1 MESMRGESMAGM
13 LLSSDG
19 LAEMEKQMSG
29 EINEMQQSAA
39 SAIKQRAEKLQ
50 DFVRDT
56 KQRYLTAREAV
67 SHSLAGLADSVA
79 TRWRRLT
86 VASFHE
92 RLGKCCCS
100 RNVVDGCE
108 WQPFKLGGPIVDYEC
123 KIGFMDYMDAI
134 TAGSM
139 EGASSNTSEVDN
151 ILDQCAAS
159 KGWQYQSWDWS
170 PPAANISMPGEVV
183 AVPPVPIVALHHLET
198 SVVVPD
204 VVKPT
209 DDLIVAVPADSSESH
224 QPAEKEIS
232 GGAPREALQPNETA
246 LDLDVETVS
255 SAIKDIVGL
264 PDEKPSDQAPKVEE
278 SQEKQA
284 EGMDEL
290 DRAAAELAAAERA
303 VSLLP
308 GSGQIAPAIDASAQL
323 VQSDPADPAAAVE
336 VNASVVPNVVPI
348 GWTKAQQ
355 GQQASVDSGH
365 ALEDERRRLSEK
377 NAGRRHARDDE
388 LFRESE
394 TSPRGWCLCSVD
406 TNRHGR
412 WAFVATGPAV
422 EAPRHLRARPLAS
435 ASTVPTSRCSACR
448 NVQDGSKTTHREVGS
463 EPASGAFSI
472 KGSALGAAAILGVRR
487 VLGHRCRQPVQRAQ
501 SPFAEIAFAAALYG
515 TVRAAAH
522 AWVSATDSFALRDE
536 LFQDMAVAHTYK
548 NSIRPWIQSGVIAL
562 ISSIFV
568 VFAVKE
574 FIKSM
579 KEWEQQQEVK
589 EMSAMGEDALFLM
602 STPVD
607 ATPLEK
613 KKDRM
618 RKRLTPLPMR
628 LLGGLLD
635 KVWLLRVGACVGYL
649 LPFLNA
655 LDFGEISISLYPYAV
670 GVPPCEPIVNFMQ
683 HTLKMRYLYNAYLK
697 SGYYF
702 LIVWFLF
709 IQLAVR
715 NKAAP
720 FYVRFHSSQAILI
733 SMLLGVPQ
741 QVFFAVLNPWESGLW
756 VQTFMYHS
764 MVSIFLFIV
773 CLLLWCCLNAL
784 MKRQMAMPLVSE
796 AAVMWAGKE

>member
-1 MESMRGESMAGM
+1 MDPQS
-13 LLSSDG
+13 
-19 LAEMEKQMSG
+19 
-29 EINEMQQSAA
+29 QQ
-39 SAIKQRAEKLQ
+39 
-50 DFVRDT
+50 
-56 KQRYLTAREAV
+56 
-67 SHSLAGLADSVA
+67 AD
-79 TRWRRLT
+79 
-86 VASFHE
+86 
-92 RLGKCCCS
+92 
-100 RNVVDGCE
+100 
-108 WQPFKLGGPIVDYEC
+108 
-123 KIGFMDYMDAI
+123 
-134 TAGSM
+134 
-139 EGASSNTSEVDN
+139 EGASSRWWQRPALVAGA
-151 ILDQCAAS
+151 CAA
-159 KGWQYQSWDWS
+159 
-170 PPAANISMPGEVV
+170 
-183 AVPPVPIVALHHLET
+183 LT
-198 SVVVPD
+198 
-204 VVKPT
+204 PT
-209 DDLIVAVPADSSESH
+209 
-224 QPAEKEIS
+224 
-232 GGAPREALQPNETA
+232 
-246 LDLDVETVS
+246 
-255 SAIKDIVGL
+255 
-264 PDEKPSDQAPKVEE
+264 
-278 SQEKQA
+278 
-284 EGMDEL
+284 
-290 DRAAAELAAAERA
+290 
-303 VSLLP
+303 
-308 GSGQIAPAIDASAQL
+308 GS
-323 VQSDPADPAAAVE
+323 
-336 VNASVVPNVVPI
+336 
-348 GWTKAQQ
+348 
-355 GQQASVDSGH
+355 
-365 ALEDERRRLSEK
+365 
-377 NAGRRHARDDE
+377 
-388 LFRESE
+388 
-394 TSPRGWCLCSVD
+394 
-406 TNRHGR
+406 

-422 EAPRHLRARPLAS
+422 EAGRHLRARPLAS

-448 NVQDGSKTTHREVGS
+448 NVQDGSKTTHREVGA
-463 EPASGAFSI
+463 ETASGAFSI